1 MSGIITSFER
11 CRVVGLLAFVVFW
24 TGATLGA
31 AEAQMIEIEYGGEVL
46 KTDLSNEALGLKRT
60 EFETS
65 TVWTEG
71 VSRYEGVLLRE
82 LLAHLEIDISAP
94 GSVTLVALDGYSA
107 RLNFS
112 DITPEAPLLA
122 FLRDGAPMS
131 RREQGPYW
139 LIFPY
144 DQDARYRTETIYAL
158 SVWQISRLII
168 DQ

>member
-1 MSGIITSFER
+1 MSGIFDSNAR
-11 CRVVGLLAFVVFW
+11 CRVFGLLAFVTFW
-24 TGATLGA
+24 MGVTLGA
-31 AEAQMIEIEYGGEVL
+31 AGAQMIEIEYGGEVL
-46 KTDLSNEALGLKRT
+46 KTDLSDEARGLKRA
-60 EFETS
+60 EYETS

-71 VSRYEGVLLRE
+71 VARYEGVLLKE
-82 LLAHLEIDISAP
+82 LLAHLEIDITAP
-94 GSVTLVALDGYSA
+94 GAVTLVALDGYSA

-144 DQDARYRTETIYAL
+144 DQDARYRTETVYAL

-168 DQ
+168 HD